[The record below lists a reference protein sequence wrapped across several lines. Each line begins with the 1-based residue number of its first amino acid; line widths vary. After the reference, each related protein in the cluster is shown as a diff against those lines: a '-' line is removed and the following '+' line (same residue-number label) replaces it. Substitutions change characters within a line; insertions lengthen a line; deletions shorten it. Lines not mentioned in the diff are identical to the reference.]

1 MAATHPKSQLKGK
14 QPKVAKPKAPAA
26 PKKAQAKQSWKRP
39 AAPAVEGV
47 AIGAAALIP
56 VELLYGV
63 AIGQVSQTV
72 VPDAAG
78 LKVFGIVAGSCT
90 AGRTTVALEKG
101 LTVELPNGELAP
113 CIRVKD
119 AELHGRYG
127 KFVAFESDVANV
139 LERPVGAPVQQQNC
153 SKRRR
158 LPEPVTVADGQ
169 YVCLVPPYFLST
181 YTNRMD
187 AADLTRPHDPDGPR
201 IVAFA
206 RPLRDGTHAEMQ
218 YRDKTALVPMAA
230 AVTWAVTDADE
241 AAELT
246 KQYLGQLVA
255 RTEDMPA
262 RAAAPVGGQTVARAA
277 ASTMLVH
284 GSN

>member
-158 LPEPVTVADGQ
+158 LFLPPRILGPSTKAKCRPLGPRRHGVRRAKQWSRVALACCRGQ
-169 YVCLVPPYFLST
+169 RQKIGTLHHP
-181 YTNRMD
+181 
-187 AADLTRPHDPDGPR
+187 TRPCVTRQPR
-201 IVAFA
+201 
-206 RPLRDGTHAEMQ
+206 RLQHAP
-218 YRDKTALVPMAA
+218 RR
-230 AVTWAVTDADE
+230 WAS
-241 AAELT
+241 
-246 KQYLGQLVA
+246 
-255 RTEDMPA
+255 PA
-262 RAAAPVGGQTVARAA
+262 RARAPALPR
-277 ASTMLVH
+277 
-284 GSN
+284 

>member
-139 LERPVGAPVQQQNC
+139 
-153 SKRRR
+153 S
-158 LPEPVTVADGQ
+158 
-169 YVCLVPPYFLST
+169 
-181 YTNRMD
+181 
-187 AADLTRPHDPDGPR
+187 
-201 IVAFA
+201 
-206 RPLRDGTHAEMQ
+206 
-218 YRDKTALVPMAA
+218 
-230 AVTWAVTDADE
+230 E
-241 AAELT
+241 AGW
-246 KQYLGQLVA
+246 QRGC
-255 RTEDMPA
+255 
-262 RAAAPVGGQTVARAA
+262 
-277 ASTMLVH
+277 
-284 GSN
+284 